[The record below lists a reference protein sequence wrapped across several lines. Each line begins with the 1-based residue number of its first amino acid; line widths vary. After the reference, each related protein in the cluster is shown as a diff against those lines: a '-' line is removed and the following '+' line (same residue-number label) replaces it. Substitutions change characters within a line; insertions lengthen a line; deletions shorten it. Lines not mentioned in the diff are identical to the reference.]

1 MNVMDILLAT
11 SNPHKLGEVKAILEP
26 LGFTVIGLDSF
37 NESFPE
43 PVEDADT
50 FMGNAQLK
58 ALGYAKMTNVRC
70 LADDSGLVVDA
81 LDGRPG
87 VHSARFASIGNTRD
101 ERDSAN
107 NNLLLKKLEQVPDEG
122 RTARF
127 VCAMCLAEPD
137 GTIVA
142 QSEGTFEGVI
152 AREPTGTNGFG
163 YDPLFYV
170 PDAGMT
176 SAELTSEEKHSRSHR
191 GNALRLI
198 AKHLSQ

>member
-1 MNVMDILLAT
+1 MDILLAT
-11 SNPHKLGEVKAILEP
+11 SNPHKLIEVKAILEP
-26 LGFTVIGLDSF
+26 LGFTVIGLDAF
-37 NESFPE
+37 EDTYAE

-50 FMGNAQLK
+50 FMGNAELK
-58 ALGYAKMTNVRC
+58 AKGYAKMTNVRC

-81 LDGRPG
+81 IDGRPG
-87 VHSARFASIGNTRD
+87 IHSARFAGVGETRD
-101 ERDSAN
+101 ERDEAN
-107 NNLLLKKLEQVPDEG
+107 NQLLLTELAGVPDQD

-127 VCAMCLAEPD
+127 VCAMCLAEPN

-152 AREPTGTNGFG
+152 AREPSGANGFG

-170 PDAGMT
+170 PDAGVT
-176 SAELTSEEKHSRSHR
+176 SAEMSSEEKHSRSHR
-191 GNALRLI
+191 GNALRSI